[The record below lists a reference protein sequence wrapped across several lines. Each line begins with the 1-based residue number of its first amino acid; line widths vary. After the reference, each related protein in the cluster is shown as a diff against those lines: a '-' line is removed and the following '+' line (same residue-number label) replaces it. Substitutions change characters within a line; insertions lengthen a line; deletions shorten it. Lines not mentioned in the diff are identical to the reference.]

1 MRESA
6 MTRQQRVICFLM
18 LTAVALIVAGCA
30 HQPAPSGKVL
40 PGFFWG
46 LLHGFLIMFSFVGSL
61 FTDVR
66 IYTFPNAGR
75 WYDFG
80 YLIGAMM
87 FLGGG
92 GASSR

>member
-1 MRESA
+1 
-6 MTRQQRVICFLM
+6 MTKRQRGICFL
-18 LTAVALIVAGCA
+18 LCTAFALIVAGCA
-30 HQPAPSGKVL
+30 HQPATYGKDL

-80 YLIGAMM
+80 YLIGASM
-87 FLGGG
+87 FLGGS
-92 GASSR
+92 GASRR